1 MLKSIWLWLFVG
13 SIAGL
18 AFVLLRSRIGWGWL
32 GTLTVNLVVG
42 GVLLYAVGLAEPY
55 THLHL
60 PVNAFTVVAVAAL
73 GVPGL
78 AMLAGI
84 KLLVVA

>member
-1 MLKSIWLWLFVG
+1 MEDKVWLWLFVG
-13 SIAGL
+13 SLVAL
-18 AFVLLRSRIGWGWL
+18 AIVLLRSRIGWGWV
-32 GTLTVNLVVG
+32 GTLTVNLVLG
-42 GVLLYAVGLAEPY
+42 GLLLYGAGLAEPY

-60 PVNAFTVVAVAAL
+60 PVNAVTVVTVAAL

-84 KLLVVA
+84 KLLIVA